1 VKRLLAATLVLV
13 LAVAGCSSS
22 GGGRFIDQTG
32 TVLDTPPINQEPTS
46 EPPPT
51 SQEPPR
57 NLTPA
62 ARSAASKGEGDR
74 NTGVLMECV
83 SESCRINCSARL
95 EKRVRPK
102 WCASF
107 KEPVDKTR

>member
-1 VKRLLAATLVLV
+1 MKRVLAAPLILG
-13 LAVAGCSSS
+13 LGILILGLAGCSTGS
-22 GGGRFIDQTG
+22 GRFVDQPGPVVG
-32 TVLDTPPINQEPTS
+32 TPSINQEPTDAG
-46 EPPPT
+46 PT

-62 ARSAASKGEGDR
+62 ARSAAKGASER

-83 SESCRINCSARL
+83 TESCRINCSPRL

-102 WCASF
+102 WCANF
-107 KEPVDKTR
+107 EVPN